1 MQRRQAIAFF
11 IGALLLFPFAA
22 AAQPSLPVIGFLS
35 SRSAASDVPMLNAF
49 EQGLKQAGYAAGKN
63 VQIESRWADGQY
75 GRLPSLAADLV
86 RRKVDVIVT
95 AGGEVSALAAKSAT
109 ADVPIIFTVG
119 IDPVSIGLVSSL
131 NRPGGNLTGVTSL
144 LYELASKQ
152 LGLVREL
159 LAKPG
164 LIAMLVNPYDNTWVS
179 SQIAEAQNA
188 AAAIGQSLLI
198 LKASN
203 DNELDA
209 AFTTMDQQRP
219 AALVACASPFFV
231 TRAERLIEFSN
242 SRALPAIYFRRELA
256 EVGGLMSYSSST
268 AELYGLMGL
277 YAAKILGGTKPA
289 DLPVLQPTKFEFVI
303 NLKTAKTLGLDIP
316 PTLLARAD
324 EVIE

>member
-1 MQRRQAIAFF
+1 
-11 IGALLLFPFAA
+11 
-22 AAQPSLPVIGFLS
+22 
-35 SRSAASDVPMLNAF
+35 
-49 EQGLKQAGYAAGKN
+49 
-63 VQIESRWADGQY
+63 
-75 GRLPSLAADLV
+75 
-86 RRKVDVIVT
+86 
-95 AGGEVSALAAKSAT
+95 
-109 ADVPIIFTVG
+109 
-119 IDPVSIGLVSSL
+119 VSIGLVSSL

-144 LYELASKQ
+144 LGGLATKQ

-164 LIAMLVNPYDNTWVS
+164 PIAILVNPNEPWVS
-179 SQIAEAQNA
+179 SQIVEAQNA

-203 DNELDA
+203 DNELDV

-231 TRAERLIEFSN
+231 TRAGRLIEFSN

-256 EVGGLMSYSSST
+256 EAGWLMSYSSST
-268 AELYGLMGL
+268 AELYGLMAL

-289 DLPVLQPTKFEFVI
+289 DLPVLQPTKFQFVI